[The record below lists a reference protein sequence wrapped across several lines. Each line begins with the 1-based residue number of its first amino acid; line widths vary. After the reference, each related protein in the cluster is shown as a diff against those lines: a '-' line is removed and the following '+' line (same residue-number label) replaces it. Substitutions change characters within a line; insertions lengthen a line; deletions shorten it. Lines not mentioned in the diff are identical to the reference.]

1 MAKQPKNRLD
11 PEEGTGRH
19 SGRLHPKTEKVQ
31 DAKEMSPAK
40 LKKARAQTEKIET
53 RS

>member
-11 PEEGTGRH
+11 PEEDPGRH
-19 SGRLHPKTEKVQ
+19 SGRLHLKTEKVQ
-31 DAKEMSPAK
+31 DAKEMNPAK
-40 LKKARAQTEKIET
+40 LKKARALTKKIET